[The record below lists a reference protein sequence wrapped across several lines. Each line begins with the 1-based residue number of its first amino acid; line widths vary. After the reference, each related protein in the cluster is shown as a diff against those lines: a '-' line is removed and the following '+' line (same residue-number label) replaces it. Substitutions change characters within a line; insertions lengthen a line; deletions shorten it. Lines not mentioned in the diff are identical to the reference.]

1 MQATRAWLAGY
12 TLLTC
17 LDLLHCGTLKASDDF
32 TRSDDFDNPAELN
45 FGKTLYVVAIA
56 AGNHFSCFVGSWFHF
71 DFLSKKQVIL
81 ARHCLLVRLQV
92 SLLTCSTSG
101 VVVYLFNFKIRWLG

>member
-1 MQATRAWLAGY
+1 MLATRARLAGY
-12 TLLTC
+12 TLLTF

-56 AGNHFSCFVGSWFHF
+56 AGNHFSCFVGSWSHFVFFVFHEC
-71 DFLSKKQVIL
+71 II
-81 ARHCLLVRLQV
+81 
-92 SLLTCSTSG
+92 
-101 VVVYLFNFKIRWLG
+101 N

>member
-1 MQATRAWLAGY
+1 MLATWARLAGL
-12 TLLTC
+12 TLLTF

-71 DFLSKKQVIL
+71 HFP
-81 ARHCLLVRLQV
+81 
-92 SLLTCSTSG
+92 
-101 VVVYLFNFKIRWLG
+101 